1 VITGKYTDLL
11 AEAKRR
17 LAANP
22 DRYEPRV
29 FGETDGGGTQV
40 LYLSAAGIPF
50 DKLGLPN
57 LGSDP
62 VPQVQQVI
70 QHGIYQGAVL
80 PVALLAVFAGAV
92 WRSHRQPGE
101 GKEGQS

>member
-1 VITGKYTDLL
+1 
-11 AEAKRR
+11 
-17 LAANP
+17 
-22 DRYEPRV
+22 
-29 FGETDGGGTQV
+29 
-40 LYLSAAGIPF
+40 
-50 DKLGLPN
+50 
-57 LGSDP
+57 
-62 VPQVQQVI
+62 VPSLQQTI